1 MKEFKIEILNPE
13 EVKLL
18 FERWGR
24 FSCRCYAT
32 PKRFAGK
39 VGKACLKSGHF
50 SGSRTRYIEIDVSN
64 VPRALVD
71 QIIRKEQGFVKNV
84 ESGRYVD
91 FSEFEWYTS
100 PLIANIPEAKEI
112 YDNHM
117 LSTRETYQQ
126 LVKIL
131 NDHGITGERA
141 FEAARGVS
149 PMNYRTGMV
158 IGMTIES
165 FIDLCHKRLCTRTQE
180 HSRHLMKMI
189 RDAVLE
195 IVPELTPYAV
205 VQCEHLM
212 WCPEGSK
219 CCGYYPTKEEV
230 DLEYKKIINT
240 IRAEKREGDK

>member
-1 MKEFKIEILNPE
+1 MKDFKIEILNPD
-13 EVKLL
+13 EVKIL
-18 FERWGR
+18 FNRWGR
-24 FSCRCYAT
+24 FAAKCYDT
-32 PKRFAGK
+32 PIKFADK
-39 VGKACLKSGHF
+39 VGKSCLKSGHF

-91 FSEFEWYTS
+91 FSNFDYYTS

-112 YDNHM
+112 YDNQM
-117 LSTRETYQQ
+117 LSAREAYKK

-131 NDHGITGERA
+131 NDHGIEGERA

-165 FIDLCHKRLCTRTQE
+165 FIDLCHKRLCVRTQE
-180 HSRHLMKMI
+180 HSRHLIKMI
-189 RDAVLE
+189 RDAVIE
-195 IVPELTPYAV
+195 IVPELAPYAV
-205 VQCEHLM
+205 KQCEYLM

-230 DLEYKKIINT
+230 LEQYNEIIKSKRKK
-240 IRAEKREGDK
+240 EEL